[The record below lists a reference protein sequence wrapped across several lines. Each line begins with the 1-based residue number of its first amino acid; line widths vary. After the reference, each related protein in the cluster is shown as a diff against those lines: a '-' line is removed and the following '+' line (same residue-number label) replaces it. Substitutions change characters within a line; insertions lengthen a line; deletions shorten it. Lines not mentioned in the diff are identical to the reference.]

1 MPRGKVDRMRLGDL
15 RGAKGSR
22 RNGKRLGQ
30 GPGSGTGKTA
40 GKGHKG
46 QRARSGA
53 RRGSR
58 TGFEG
63 GQMPLHRR
71 IPKIG
76 FSNQPF
82 KKRFEIVNL
91 ADIEGREL
99 EGNVGPDELK
109 QAGLIRRA
117 DSAIKILGDGDFNRK
132 VSIRAHAFSQSAQR
146 KIEQASGT
154 AERIGSATAPTAD
167 EG

>member
-1 MPRGKVDRMRLGDL
+1 MQLGNIKCP
-15 RGAKGSR
+15 AGSR
-22 RNGKRLGQ
+22 RKPKRLGQ

-53 RRGSR
+53 KRGSR

-76 FSNQPF
+76 FSNYLFRKVFQT
-82 KKRFEIVNL
+82 VNI
-91 ADIEGREL
+91 DEL
-99 EGNVGPDELK
+99 GDLQGTVGPEEM
-109 QAGLIRRA
+109 QAAGLIK
-117 DSAIKILGDGDFNRK
+117 SAAKPVKVLGRGQIS
-132 VSIRAHAFSQSAQR
+132 VGLTVRAHGFSQPARQA
-146 KIEQASGT
+146 IEGAGGQV
-154 AERIGSATAPTAD
+154 EVI
-167 EG
+167 

>member
-1 MPRGKVDRMRLGDL
+1 MRLGEL
-15 RGAKGSR
+15 KGARGSR

-76 FSNQPF
+76 FSNHPF
-82 KKRFEIVNL
+82 RKRYEIVNL
-91 ADIEGREL
+91 DDIESRAL
-99 EGNVGPDELK
+99 EGDIGPEELK

-117 DSAIKILGDGDFNRK
+117 DAAVKILGDGDLSRK
-132 VSIRAHAFSQSAQR
+132 ITVRAHAFSRSALQ
-146 KIEQASGT
+146 KIEQAGGVAQQIDRART
-154 AERIGSATAPTAD
+154 PTAD

>member
-1 MPRGKVDRMRLGDL
+1 MRLGNL
-15 RGAKGSR
+15 RGARGSR
-22 RNGKRLGQ
+22 RVGKRLGL

-46 QRARSGA
+46 QRARSGG

-76 FSNQPF
+76 FSNHPF
-82 KKRFEIVNL
+82 RKRFEIVNL
-91 ADIEGREL
+91 ADIESRALAGDI
-99 EGNVGPDELK
+99 GPEELK
-109 QAGLIRRA
+109 QAGLIRRS
-117 DSAIKILGDGDFNRK
+117 DSAVKILGDGELSRK
-132 VSIRAHAFSQSAQR
+132 VSVQAHAFSQSAVL
-146 KIEQASGT
+146 KIEQAGGKVD
-154 AERIGSATAPTAD
+154 RIRATAARAVN
-167 EG
+167 G

>member
-1 MPRGKVDRMRLGDL
+1 MMRLGNL
-15 RGAKGSR
+15 KGARGSR
-22 RNGKRLGQ
+22 RNSKRLGQ

-46 QRARSGA
+46 QRSRSGA

-63 GQMPLHRR
+63 GQMPLYRR

-76 FSNQPF
+76 FSNHPF
-82 KKRFEIVNL
+82 RKRFEIVNL
-91 ADIEGREL
+91 SDIDGRAL
-99 EGNVGPDELK
+99 EGEVGPQELK
-109 QAGLIRRA
+109 QAGLIRRS
-117 DSAIKILGDGDFNRK
+117 DSAVKVLGDGELSRK
-132 VSIRAHAFSQSAQR
+132 VSLRAHAFSKSALQ
-146 KIEQASGT
+146 KIEQAGGT
-154 AERIGSATAPTAD
+154 AERITASGPAQA

>member
-1 MPRGKVDRMRLGDL
+1 MRLGEL
-15 RGAKGSR
+15 KGARGSR

-76 FSNQPF
+76 FSNHPF
-82 KKRFEIVNL
+82 RKRYEIVNL
-91 ADIEGREL
+91 DDIESRAL
-99 EGNVGPDELK
+99 EGDVGPEELK
-109 QAGLIRRA
+109 RAGLIRRA
-117 DSAIKILGDGDFNRK
+117 DAAVKILGDGNLSRK
-132 VSIRAHAFSQSAQR
+132 VNVRAHAFSRSALQ
-146 KIEQASGT
+146 KIEQAGGVAQQIDRART
-154 AERIGSATAPTAD
+154 PTAD

>member
-1 MPRGKVDRMRLGDL
+1 MRLGHL
-15 RGAKGSR
+15 KGARGSR

-46 QRARSGA
+46 QRARSGG

-76 FSNQPF
+76 FSNYPF
-82 KKRFEIVNL
+82 RKRFEVVNL
-91 ADIEGREL
+91 ADIDERAL
-99 EGNVGPDELK
+99 EGEVGPQELK

-117 DSAIKILGDGDFNRK
+117 DSAVKILGDGELSRK
-132 VSIRAHAFSQSAQR
+132 VSVRAHAFSQTALH
-146 KIEQASGT
+146 KIEQAGGT
-154 AERIGSATAPTAD
+154 AERITASDPARAD
-167 EG
+167 G